1 MARKSI
7 SANANVEYA
16 ELVGV
21 VTVGAESAKLLS
33 KKLGRKVEVG
43 EQFDLGTLAIHYKN
57 PWKNFWANLKI
68 KKNIFNN

>member
-1 MARKSI
+1 MAKKKI
-7 SANANVEYA
+7 TVDANVEYA
-16 ELVGV
+16 ELQGI
-21 VTVGAESAKLLS
+21 VTVGAESAALLS

-68 KKNIFNN
+68 RKHIFNN